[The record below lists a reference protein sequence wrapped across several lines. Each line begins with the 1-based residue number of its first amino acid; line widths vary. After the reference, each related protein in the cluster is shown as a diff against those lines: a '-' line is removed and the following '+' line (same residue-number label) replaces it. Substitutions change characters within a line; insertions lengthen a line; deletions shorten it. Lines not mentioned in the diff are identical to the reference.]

1 MKGLLTLAVVSL
13 VVVAA
18 CKKEDESYAKK
29 AGSAVAETL
38 SDFASGV
45 GTEIDTRMTVDVE
58 LAAALTEQ
66 GISKTVAK
74 GVGFQDIDKGKGISV
89 YFIAQKEFKSTL
101 VARAL
106 NKEGQEI
113 GRAAADVD
121 LGADDAAYV
130 TFTFPSEMD
139 TQLVQKYVIDIKK

>member
-1 MKGLLTLAVVSL
+1 
-13 VVVAA
+13 
-18 CKKEDESYAKK
+18 
-29 AGSAVAETL
+29 
-38 SDFASGV
+38 
-45 GTEIDTRMTVDVE
+45 MTVDVE